1 MKNLREWFDGFCG
14 SPLTQRI
21 KKTCEN
27 VALNVPESEK
37 KDKRF
42 HTNSIEKSKIEDL
55 FLKLLLKLPAKTE
68 ENSENP

>member
-1 MKNLREWFDGFCG
+1 MF
-14 SPLTQRI
+14 QRA
-21 KKTCEN
+21 K
-27 VALNVPESEK
+27 K

-55 FLKLLLKLPAKTE
+55 FLKLPAKTE